1 MSDEWKNEDAIKA
14 ELRTLTDE
22 LRTLRQELGNMVSRP
37 AKNNPA
43 RAFLHRQPWPATARP
58 PTAGEQKSPP
68 QKPDVRGRKKR

>member
-1 MSDEWKNEDAIKA
+1 MSDDWKTEDVIKA

-43 RAFLHRQPWPATARP
+43 RAFLHRHSWPASPRAATAND
-58 PTAGEQKSPP
+58 QKSPP
-68 QKPDVRGRKKR
+68 AKPDLRGRKKR